1 MKPLSPSL
9 IGLAEV
15 TAVSSSWYWA
25 SICAGVLFF
34 EVFCRRL
41 RALPRVAT
49 RRVSQERALTGG
61 DVIAARD
68 QLEHFVVH
76 RDVLVLRERLLL
88 LPFLERL
95 RDLLLEVARLDC
107 VDDLHAT

>member
-1 MKPLSPSL
+1 M
-9 IGLAEV
+9 
-15 TAVSSSWYWA
+15 
-25 SICAGVLFF
+25 
-34 EVFCRRL
+34 
-41 RALPRVAT
+41 PRVAT
-49 RRVSQERALTGG
+49 RRVSEGRALTGG

-76 RDVLVLRERLLL
+76 CDVLVLRERLLL
-88 LPFLERL
+88 LPFLKRL

>member
-1 MKPLSPSL
+1 M
-9 IGLAEV
+9 
-15 TAVSSSWYWA
+15 
-25 SICAGVLFF
+25 
-34 EVFCRRL
+34 
-41 RALPRVAT
+41 PRVAT
-49 RRVSQERALTGG
+49 RQVREGRALTGG
-61 DVIAARD
+61 NVIAARD

-95 RDLLLEVARLDC
+95 RDLLLEIAWLDC